1 MTVHESREFET
12 DSEISLLD
20 IVVFLKSAWKTITIM
35 GVVGILGSIIFL
47 MVTPKQYEA
56 IAQVRMAQV
65 SLPNPASPFGAV
77 IEDPASL
84 ILRMQFATNYDEAT
98 ILACGYKN
106 MLGAPEGLAKSLKF
120 SIPKGLLGAVELKV
134 AAPSTEQAKDCANA
148 VVMRIAYL
156 QAEFAR
162 PFIDEA
168 KLKLAQDNERIE
180 QARRLIIKADQ
191 SGQAIS
197 AAYLSARDEVSYF
210 LTDREKMI
218 DLINSAKERGTR
230 LVSPIYTSER
240 PVSPKKTVSLVAG
253 FAAGLF
259 LGLLI
264 ALIRKDL
271 PKLRLAMK
279 KVECRRDV
287 G

>member
-1 MTVHESREFET
+1 MTAHELKEPES

-20 IVVFLKSAWKTITIM
+20 IFCFIEGAWKTVSIM
-35 GVVGILGSIIFL
+35 GLLGIVAAIAYLW
-47 MVTPKQYEA
+47 VTPKQYEA
-56 IAQVRMAQV
+56 IAQIRMAQV
-65 SLPNPASPFGAV
+65 SLSTTTNPFGTV
-77 IEDPASL
+77 IEDPTSL

-106 MLGAPEGLAKSLKF
+106 MLGAAEGLAKSLKF

-134 AAPSTEQAKDCANA
+134 LAPFPEQAKDCANA
-148 VVMRIAYL
+148 VVMRITHL
-156 QAEFAR
+156 QAEFAK

-180 QARRLIIKADQ
+180 QARRLILKADQ
-191 SGQAIS
+191 FGQAIS

-218 DLINSAKERGTR
+218 DLINSAKERGAR
-230 LVSPIYTSER
+230 LVSPIYVSER
-240 PVSPKKTVSLVAG
+240 PVSPKKTNSLVAG
-253 FAAGLF
+253 FTAGLF

-264 ALIRKDL
+264 ALIRKVL
-271 PKLRLAMK
+271 PKLRLAIK
-279 KVECRRDV
+279 KAGVQP
-287 G
+287 

>member
-1 MTVHESREFET
+1 
-12 DSEISLLD
+12 
-20 IVVFLKSAWKTITIM
+20 
-35 GVVGILGSIIFL
+35 
-47 MVTPKQYEA
+47 
-56 IAQVRMAQV
+56 
-65 SLPNPASPFGAV
+65 
-77 IEDPASL
+77 
-84 ILRMQFATNYDEAT
+84 
-98 ILACGYKN
+98 
-106 MLGAPEGLAKSLKF
+106 MLGAAEGLAKSLKF
-120 SIPKGLLGAVELKV
+120 SIPKGLVGAVELKV
-134 AAPSTEQAKDCANA
+134 VAPSTEQARACANA
-148 VVMRIAYL
+148 VAMLITHL

-230 LVSPIYTSER
+230 LVSPIYASEH

-264 ALIRKDL
+264 ALIRKAL
-271 PKLRLAMK
+271 PKLRLSMQKHGMQA
-279 KVECRRDV
+279 
-287 G
+287 

>member
-1 MTVHESREFET
+1 MTTHELKESET

-20 IVVFLKSAWKTITIM
+20 VFIFLKGAWKTIAIM
-35 GVVGILGSIIFL
+35 GALGVLSSIIFL
-47 MVTPKQYEA
+47 LVTPKQYEA
-56 IAQVRMAQV
+56 IAQIRMAQV
-65 SLPNPASPFGAV
+65 SLSTPTNPFGTV
-77 IEDPASL
+77 IEDPTSL
-84 ILRMQFATNYDEAT
+84 ILRMQIPTNYDEAT
-98 ILACGYKN
+98 ILACGYQN
-106 MLGAPEGLAKSLKF
+106 VLGAEEGLAKHIKF
-120 SIPKGLLGAVELKV
+120 SIPKGGLVGAVELK
-134 AAPSTEQAKDCANA
+134 ANALSTEQAKDCANA
-148 VVMRIAYL
+148 VVVRIAHL
-156 QAEFAR
+156 QAEFAK

-191 SGQAIS
+191 SGQAMS
-197 AAYLSARDEVSYF
+197 AAYLSARDEMSYF

-230 LVSPIYTSER
+230 LVSPIYASKR

-264 ALIRKDL
+264 ALIRKVL
-271 PKLRLAMK
+271 PKLRLSMK
-279 KVECRRDV
+279 KAGVQA
-287 G
+287 